1 MLDAESGQVIRVISL
16 QYNPDSLTRG
26 FQLKAGS
33 EGGARAEALRLT
45 GPPVQTLTLEAEL
58 DATDRL
64 ADPAANPTAVQ
75 LGLGAEL
82 AALEQ
87 LVYPS
92 LASVRDSFSLAGAGM
107 LEIAAAPAPLVLLAF
122 GRQPDP
128 ARAHHRAVD
137 HRGGLRPH
145 AQPHP
150 RQGPPRRPGAHR
162 VRRGHRRAPRWVR
175 ARRAPAAGGA
185 RRRAPTPASSPTS
198 DWSSCEPGRTRA
210 GSRTRRGGERG
221 GVGAARRRRDRCR

>member
-1 MLDAESGQVIRVISL
+1 MSSPNSPRVLRSGLIILDAESGQVIRVISL

-64 ADPAANPTAVQ
+64 ADPAANPTTVQ

-92 LASVRDSFSLAGAGM
+92 LASVRDSFALAGAGM

-122 GRQPDP
+122 GRHRILPVRITELSITEEAFDP
-128 ARAHHRAVD
+128 MLNPIRAKVRLGVRVLTASDVGIDGRLGGFALAAHQQLEERAARANAGKLTD
-137 HRGGLRPH
+137 LGLE
-145 AQPHP
+145 QL
-150 RQGPPRRPGAHR
+150 
-162 VRRGHRRAPRWVR
+162 
-175 ARRAPAAGGA
+175 
-185 RRRAPTPASSPTS
+185 
-198 DWSSCEPGRTRA
+198 
-210 GSRTRRGGERG
+210 
-221 GVGAARRRRDRCR
+221 